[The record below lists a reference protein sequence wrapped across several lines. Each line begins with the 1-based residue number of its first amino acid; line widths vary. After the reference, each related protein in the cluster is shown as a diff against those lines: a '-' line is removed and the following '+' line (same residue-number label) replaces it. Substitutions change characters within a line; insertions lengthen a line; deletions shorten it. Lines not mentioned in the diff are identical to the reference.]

1 MPPGWEELDPQ
12 RALAES
18 DAVLRVATAVQEGW
32 LEDGDGALPDVDAA
46 FATELRWWRW
56 FETRLAEEGNAG
68 VVAAIEEH
76 APAWLAESP
85 ERDAVAWWFDAL
97 AEIVAH
103 AAARTVDAA
112 ARVEAAAVLGRPA
125 VVPVEAELASWLV
138 VLPVLSDAEHRALA
152 PVFAR
157 LDRARLDAPGLRHLL
172 RSRGLRRRRRRRP
185 DAGDLVRRPER

>member
-1 MPPGWEELDPQ
+1 MPIPVHPWRVRFALALAAGLAASSLATALAHGWEELDPQ

-32 LEDGDGALPDVDAA
+32 LEDGDGTLPDVDAA
-46 FATELRWWRW
+46 WPAELLWWRW
-56 FETRLAEEGNAG
+56 FETRLAEAGNAG

-76 APAWLAESP
+76 APAWLAEAP

-157 LDRARLDAPGLRHLL
+157 LDA
-172 RSRGLRRRRRRRP
+172 
-185 DAGDLVRRPER
+185 LVTAVLP

>member
-1 MPPGWEELDPQ
+1 MPIPFHPWRVRFALALAAGLVACSLAAALAHGWEELDPQ

-32 LEDGDGALPDVDAA
+32 LRDGDGTLPAADAA
-46 FATELRWWRW
+46 WPAELLWWRW
-56 FETRLAEEGNAG
+56 FETRLAEAGNAG
-68 VVAAIEEH
+68 VVASIEEH
-76 APAWLAESP
+76 APAWLAEAP

-157 LDRARLDAPGLRHLL
+157 LDA
-172 RSRGLRRRRRRRP
+172 
-185 DAGDLVRRPER
+185 LVTAVLP

>member
-1 MPPGWEELDPQ
+1 MPHPVLPWRARLVRALAACLTVGSLATALAHGWEELDPH
-12 RALAES
+12 RALVES

-32 LEDGDGALPDVDAA
+32 LEDGDGTLPDVDVAWPA
-46 FATELRWWRW
+46 ELRWWRW
-56 FETRLAEEGNAG
+56 FETRLAEDGNVG

-76 APAWLAESP
+76 APAWLAEAP

-103 AAARTVDAA
+103 AAARMVDAA

-125 VVPVEAELASWLV
+125 VAPVEAELASWLV

-157 LDRARLDAPGLRHLL
+157 LDA
-172 RSRGLRRRRRRRP
+172 
-185 DAGDLVRRPER
+185 LVTAVLP